1 MATKAYIQGRQR
13 FGDPGT
19 GRGRPQAII
28 WSNNAGTISEGL
40 YVPAGSEVGANPA
53 GTPTNNLNQFLI
65 LSDHNRSAINF
76 NTTRIEE
83 RKRTINGRMRSY
95 HIADKL
101 QISWSWTNLPSR
113 AYSNFAN
120 FNSNGV
126 ANPQATDL
134 RDNPLEY
141 TVDGGA
147 GGVELLDWYEKHK
160 GPFWMLL
167 AYDNYKNFPDNDQQF
182 DRLGIYNEIVEVY
195 FSDFNYSVVKRGGNN
210 HDLWNVSVSL
220 EQV

>member
-1 MATKAYIQGRQR
+1 MPSGAEI
-13 FGDPGT
+13 
-19 GRGRPQAII
+19 
-28 WSNNAGTISEGL
+28 
-40 YVPAGSEVGANPA
+40 GANPA
-53 GTPTNNLNQFLI
+53 GIASNSLNQFLI
-65 LSDHNRSAINF
+65 LSDHNRSGINF
-76 NTTRIEE
+76 STTRIEE

-126 ANPQATDL
+126 SPFLPKNPT
-134 RDNPLEY
+134 RDTEGIEYESGKEY
-141 TVDGGA
+141 TADGGA

-160 GPFWMLL
+160 GPFWMIL
-167 AYDNYKNFPDNDQQF
+167 AYDNYRNFPDDSQQF
-182 DRLGIYNEIVEVY
+182 EQLDQYNEILEVY

-220 EQV
+220 EQVSIYYHC